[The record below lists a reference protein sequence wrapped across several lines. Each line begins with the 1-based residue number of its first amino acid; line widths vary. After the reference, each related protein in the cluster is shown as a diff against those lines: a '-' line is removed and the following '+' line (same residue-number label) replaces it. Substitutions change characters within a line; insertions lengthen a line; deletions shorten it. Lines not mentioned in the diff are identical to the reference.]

1 MRSFSKKI
9 LFTATGLLTALFL
22 TLTSIEAWSAACCGG
37 GFASPTVITGD
48 EKATFSGE
56 LSYSN
61 IATDVSSQGIWQN
74 RATEE
79 QLQTFKLQGAHIF
92 LDRFQFGASLPVI
105 RRTRQDMDSTG
116 LGDLG
121 LNLGYEI
128 LPEWDYS
135 PWRPRGIAFLS
146 LMAPTGR
153 SIQDATTALQL
164 DARGRG
170 FWSIGLGT
178 TLTKV
183 IGKFDFNSTI
193 EAHHSFARE
202 VRNTLYEGELIPG
215 FGGLVSLG
223 SGYNIRDT
231 RLGAQLS
238 FNYEDAIETR
248 GTITSPGAPTRFATA
263 SLVAS
268 QMLDE
273 EWSVSLAFADQTL
286 FGAPTN
292 TSLAK
297 SVSITA
303 LHRFS
308 R

>member
-1 MRSFSKKI
+1 MRLFSR
-9 LFTATGLLTALFL
+9 LALLVLVLAT
-22 TLTSIEAWSAACCGG
+22 SKAWSAACCGG
-37 GFASPTVITGD
+37 GFASPSIITGD
-48 EKATFSGE
+48 EKATFSTE
-56 LSYSN
+56 LNYSN
-61 IATDVSSQGIWQN
+61 IATDVSSQGIWQS
-74 RATEE
+74 RATDE

-92 LDRFQFGASLPVI
+92 LDRFQVGASVPLI
-105 RRTRQDMDSTG
+105 RRTRQGADSTG

-121 LNLGYEI
+121 FNLGYEI
-128 LPEWDYS
+128 LPEWEYS
-135 PWRPRGIAFLS
+135 AWRPRGVAFLS

-153 SIQDATTALQL
+153 SIQEATNSLQL

-170 FWSIGLGT
+170 FWSIGLGA
-178 TLTKV
+178 TLTK
-183 IGKFDFNSTI
+183 IAGKFDLNATA
-193 EAHHSFARE
+193 EGHQSFARE
-202 VRNTLYEGELIPG
+202 VRNSFLEGELVPG
-215 FGGLVSLG
+215 FGGLLSFG
-223 SGYNIRDT
+223 SGYNVQET

-248 GTITSPGAPTRFATA
+248 GSIASSGAPTRFATA

-268 QMLDE
+268 QMLGED
-273 EWSVSLAFADQTL
+273 WSVSLAYADQTL

-292 TSLAK
+292 TSLSK